1 MICFEHFWD
10 SLHLNLKIKNKKS
23 SVTELMTARLLIT
36 YFEIAN
42 LRCSESDI
50 IPASA

>member
-1 MICFEHFWD
+1 MESLFE
-10 SLHLNLKIKNKKS
+10 SIKKKS
-23 SVTELMTARLLIT
+23 SITELMTARLQIT
-36 YFEIAN
+36 YFEIVN